1 VDQIPPNSD
10 GRTGLTTPVIIA
22 LIGAAATI
30 LAALLTGFFGLA
42 RRDAPPAV
50 PAVAPASA
58 PTVTLEGPAAA
69 PLGELTFFTII
80 SSNAERAVWSIGGF
94 NNNERIEITPL
105 SPSHQIQIEPTDADR
120 VGDTFAL
127 VVTVYDSAGTT
138 ATASRPFVITA
149 PDE

>member
-10 GRTGLTTPVIIA
+10 GRSGLTTPVIIA

-30 LAALLTGFFGLA
+30 LAALLSGFFGLA

-50 PAVAPASA
+50 APALA

-94 NNNERIEITPL
+94 NNNEPIEIAPL
-105 SPSHQIQIEPTDADR
+105 SPSHQIQIEPTDAGR
-120 VGDTFAL
+120 VGDTFTL
-127 VVTVYDSAGTT
+127 VVTVYDSAGAS